1 MQRVFIFNLV
11 ILAIISSI
19 VTAVLTSN
27 YLGQQNRIQD
37 SAINDARTQAQDSAE
52 IISLAFNDVMT
63 IANQLA
69 DDLSDGSQPYEEINE
84 RLNAEVID
92 HPDIDGLAITF
103 EPFAYDPQL
112 ELYQEYIYKTDDG
125 SFDML
130 VGASYNY
137 SLPPDD
143 DPETPNT
150 MWYYNTV
157 QNGANWLEPFFAT
170 GAQKVLVEYAVPFYN
185 VNNPDTV
192 AGIITIDYSLKD
204 VDDLLDE
211 LQLGSTG
218 YGFVISSQ
226 GTILAHPVSDY
237 VIRQSIFDIIEDDNL
252 TTAIQSA
259 INGTPQFIDTIDP
272 VTDIETWQFLEPIG
286 TTGWTVGIVLN
297 QDEFLLNPEQLV
309 KEQVTIALS
318 GALALFFILTTI
330 FYFDGFDITGLWA
343 ASNVF
348 SILCLSLIIFI
359 IWLTSSLH
367 EDTGLP
373 ISDDVQ
379 LERYLESFNQT
390 LAPTDIPIEI
400 PTGILIQAMDF
411 PDPTSVTINGI
422 IWQDYP
428 VDEEIEVGFALP
440 RRIGEEA
447 TIEQI
452 SHEING
458 DVETYVWYIGVT
470 MRQIYD
476 VTKFPFDNRNIIVPI
491 APLDLNA
498 NIILTPDFEPYNFIN
513 PVSLPGVDTDV
524 NINNWHFTSS
534 RFSYLN
540 KQHNIN
546 LNLNDDVTQTIP
558 ELIFSVQAKR
568 NYLGPFIAYLL
579 PGVIAA
585 AMMFTYLVAKHQEG
599 DEDEIVGALNYAAA
613 LFFVVAVIHT
623 GMRSQI
629 AAVGITYLEYV
640 YILLYLAIVLVAANV
655 FLVARYPDWFI
666 VRYRNNIITKVLYW
680 AVFNGALLL
689 ITILLFVY

>member
-1 MQRVFIFNLV
+1 MQRVSIFSLV

-19 VTAVLTSN
+19 ITALLTSN
-27 YLGQQNRIQD
+27 YLGRQSEVEAN
-37 SAINDARTQAQDSAE
+37 AIADARTQAQDSAE

-69 DDLSDGSQPYEEINE
+69 DDLSDGSQSYENITD
-84 RLNAEVID
+84 RLNAEITD
-92 HPDIDGLAITF
+92 RPDIDGLAITF
-103 EPFAYDPQL
+103 EPFAYDPDMR
-112 ELYQEYIYKTDDG
+112 LYQEYIYKTEDG
-125 SFDML
+125 AFDML
-130 VGASYNY
+130 VGASYDY

-150 MWYYNTV
+150 TWYYNTV

-170 GAQKVLVEYAVPFYN
+170 GAQKVLVEYAVPFYA
-185 VNNPDTV
+185 VDDADTV
-192 AGIITIDYSLKD
+192 AGIVTIDYSLND
-204 VDDLLDE
+204 VDDLLEE
-211 LQLGSTG
+211 LELGSTG
-218 YGFVISSQ
+218 YGFVISAQ

-237 VIRQSIFDIIEDDNL
+237 VIRQSIFDIIEADNL
-252 TTAIQSA
+252 TEAVQTAID
-259 INGTPQFIDTIDP
+259 GTAQFIDTIDP
-272 VTDIETWQFLEPIG
+272 VTNIETWQFLEPIG

-297 QDEFLLNPEQLV
+297 QDEFLLNPNQLV

-318 GALALFFILTTI
+318 GALTIFFILTTV

-348 SILCLSLIIFI
+348 SVLCLLLIIFI

-367 EDTGLP
+367 KDTGLP
-373 ISDDVQ
+373 IHDDVQ
-379 LERYLESFNQT
+379 LERYLESFNQS

-428 VDEEIEVGFALP
+428 VGADIQVGFALP

-491 APLDLNA
+491 APLDLKA

-524 NINNWHFTSS
+524 DINNWHFTSS
-534 RFSYLN
+534 GFSYLN
-540 KQHNIN
+540 KQQNIN
-546 LNLNDDVTQTIP
+546 LSLSDNVTQTIP

-623 GMRSQI
+623 GLRSQI

-655 FLVARYPDWFI
+655 FVVARYPDWFI
-666 VRYRNNIITKVLYW
+666 VRYRKNIIPKLLYW
-680 AVFNGALLL
+680 AVFTGALLL
-689 ITILLFVY
+689 ITLVLFVY